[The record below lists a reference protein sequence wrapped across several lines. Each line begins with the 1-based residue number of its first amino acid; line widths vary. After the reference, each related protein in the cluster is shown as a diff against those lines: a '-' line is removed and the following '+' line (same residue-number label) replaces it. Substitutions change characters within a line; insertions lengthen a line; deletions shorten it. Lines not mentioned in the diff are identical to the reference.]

1 MDNRVKFVDFLQAV
15 KGIQDLINKENEE
28 RVVHN
33 INENEWDLI
42 HKLTITPTNLQLET
56 DYSII
61 EFDTNLNIIGKIRR
75 KKTNE

>member
-1 MDNRVKFVDFLQAV
+1 MDNRVKFLDFLEAV

-28 RVVHN
+28 RVIHN

-61 EFDTNLNIIGKIRR
+61 DFDTNLNIVGKIRR
-75 KKTNE
+75 KKK

>member
-1 MDNRVKFVDFLQAV
+1 
-15 KGIQDLINKENEE
+15 
-28 RVVHN
+28 
-33 INENEWDLI
+33 
-42 HKLTITPTNLQLET
+42 LQLET

>member
-28 RVVHN
+28 RVLHN

-42 HKLTITPTNLQLET
+42 HKLTITPTNLQLVT

-61 EFDTNLNIIGKIRR
+61 DFDTNLNIVGKIRR
-75 KKTNE
+75 KKK

>member
-1 MDNRVKFVDFLQAV
+1 MDNRVKFLDFLEAV

-28 RVVHN
+28 RVIHN

-61 EFDTNLNIIGKIRR
+61 DFDTNLNIVGKTRR
-75 KKTNE
+75 KKK

>member
-28 RVVHN
+28 RVLHN

-61 EFDTNLNIIGKIRR
+61 DFDTNLNIIGKIRR
-75 KKTNE
+75 KKK

>member
-1 MDNRVKFVDFLQAV
+1 MDNRVKFLDFLEAV
-15 KGIQDLINKENEE
+15 KGIQDLINNENEE
-28 RVVHN
+28 RVLHN

-61 EFDTNLNIIGKIRR
+61 DFDTNLNIVGKIRR
-75 KKTNE
+75 KKK

>member
-1 MDNRVKFVDFLQAV
+1 MDNRVKFLDFLQAV
-15 KGIQDLINKENEE
+15 KGIQDLINNENEE
-28 RVVHN
+28 RVLHN

-61 EFDTNLNIIGKIRR
+61 DFDTNLNIVGKIRR
-75 KKTNE
+75 KKK